1 MTSQVTQI
9 SSIYQIP
16 PPLGTMQWCKI
27 PPIDGNSTGGGSRSG
42 ETDFDRLLPT
52 LAEVFAVIICGYIAG
67 RFRLISPSEVKG
79 LNDFTTYFSMLPLI
93 FLNLVTINFAF
104 VNWTFVLSILL
115 GKVIVF
121 ALVACVT
128 SAVKFPMNLAYA
140 GIYGIFCTQGN
151 DFGLAYPIMSSLYGN
166 RRPMYPGYMYLIA
179 PTSLIVTN
187 PLGFLLME
195 IQKNRIYDGDSKSR
209 GLFST
214 TLRTIGAVSWAVMRN
229 YVVCATL
236 LGILGNFLFHGSLPN
251 VVYGILQLLS
261 SAFSASI
268 LFLLGIS
275 AVGYGSSEASKRDG
289 VLVPGLLLVAKMIV
303 SPVVTRG
310 SIQLLCSGSPDI
322 EDLSDFGFLYGM
334 IPTGP
339 IVMLF
344 AAKYC
349 LKTDMLAITMVIST
363 ALFGPVIYV
372 LGRMVSLNVK
382 GPGEYLGELKE
393 TMFVL
398 SILNMLSCAW
408 ICLCITVSRKWRN
421 HIYKVT
427 VCLLLSQIIMSI
439 GIFLWGLLET
449 DHKYMIYFEV
459 AFITS
464 GQLMSRIWVTL
475 LAATLLVK
483 QKRPNIK
490 FSNNILYPMGLG
502 FAIPFVV
509 IVILLIVT
517 SLGKCEPEVDRQ
529 LPLFTYG
536 RLEAIAAIVVLLICL
551 LVTICSIVLY
561 YRSLSSDAT
570 ERERKAESVRNNE
583 GSDNAFVNGGHSE
596 DEKGVSVDHLI
607 DGTSTAIQKLTRPTL
622 DLVAVNQKEKESH
635 AAVDVTT
642 SGSEKTKDRNCWK
655 VISSMKR
662 SETSFSQKNLL
673 SDKTSEKSQSPSSP
687 VGGTVNVSFDT
698 TETEPSSSS
707 TNIVMP
713 EDHKEK
719 KTYLR
724 HVIVLIVSCISIAV
738 GLTTSSWKLTTNHTN
753 GLFVAMEFLD
763 VVLSVGQGVFVF
775 IIFIKDSK
783 YIFNPIAKW
792 LKKFTLSKTSHDL
805 ELYAID
811 EVTRQQ
817 CHQFLTYH
825 LNNCIRDLPKNIEEE
840 NLCFAKSFTGKDL
853 VEWLIKVGLA
863 NNRSNAEVYGQ
874 RLMVGNVIQS
884 VNRAVQFHDSESYIY
899 RLTAKRRTA

>member
-1 MTSQVTQI
+1 MASQVTQI

-27 PPIDGNSTGGGSRSG
+27 PPTDGNSTGASSHNG

-52 LAEVFAVIICGYIAG
+52 LAEVFAVIACGYVAG
-67 RFRLISPSEVKG
+67 RFRLISPSEMKG

-151 DFGLAYPIMSSLYGN
+151 DFGLAYPIMSSLYGS

-195 IQKNRIYDGDSKSR
+195 AQKNRMYGSDSKSR
-209 GLFST
+209 GFFSA
-214 TLRTIGAVSWAVMRN
+214 TLRTIGSVSWAVVKN

-275 AVGYGSSEASKRDG
+275 AVGYGSFKTSNRDG

-349 LKTDMLAITMVIST
+349 LKTTMLATTMVIST

-372 LGRMVSLNVK
+372 LGRMLSLNVK
-382 GPGEYLGELKE
+382 GPDEYLGELKE

-421 HIYKVT
+421 HIYRVT

-449 DHKYMIYFEV
+449 DHMYMVYFEV

-475 LAATLLVK
+475 LAASLLVK
-483 QKRPNIK
+483 QRRPNSK
-490 FSNNILYPMGLG
+490 FVKNILYPMGLG
-502 FAIPFVV
+502 FGIPFVV

-517 SLGKCEPEVDRQ
+517 SLGKCEPEVDRH

-551 LVTICSIVLY
+551 LVIICSIVLY
-561 YRSLSSDAT
+561 YRSLSSDTT
-570 ERERKAESVRNNE
+570 EREGKIERVTNSEEIDASINAHPGEKIISV
-583 GSDNAFVNGGHSE
+583 
-596 DEKGVSVDHLI
+596 KHLI
-607 DGTSTAIQKLTRPTL
+607 DETGVAVQKLTRSTS
-622 DLVAVNQKEKESH
+622 DSVTVNQNENAPHVALDILS
-635 AAVDVTT
+635 
-642 SGSEKTKDRNCWK
+642 SGNEKTENRKTWK
-655 VISSMKR
+655 LLSNMKR

-673 SDKTSEKSQSPSSP
+673 SDKESEKSGNPCLSPC
-687 VGGTVNVSFDT
+687 GAVNDSFDT
-698 TETEPSSSS
+698 TPTEPSSSS
-707 TNIVMP
+707 TNITMAD
-713 EDHKEK
+713 DHKE

-724 HVIVLIVSCISIAV
+724 HVIVLIVSCISIGV
-738 GLTTSSWKLTTNHTN
+738 GLTTSSWKLTTTHTN

-763 VVLSVGQGVFVF
+763 VVLCVGQGVFVF
-775 IIFIKDSK
+775 IVFIKDSK
-783 YIFNPIAKW
+783 YIFNPIGKW
-792 LKKFTLSKTSHDL
+792 LKKFTLSKSSHDL
-805 ELYAID
+805 ELDAID
-811 EVTRQQ
+811 EITKQQ

-825 LNNCIRDLPKNIEEE
+825 FNNCIRDLPRNIEEE
-840 NLCFAKSFTGKDL
+840 NLCYAKSFTGKDF

-863 NNRSNAEVYGQ
+863 NNRSNAELYGQ

-884 VNRAVQFHDSESYIY
+884 VDRAVQFHDSDLYIY
-899 RLTAKRRTA
+899 RLAGKRRAA